1 MLKRCN
7 NMFDP
12 AIKMLCNMPTLQDEL
27 VRMENISFFF
37 IKKGLVFSFFLADA
51 AGRAGADGGY
61 MYIS

>member
-37 IKKGLVFSFFLADA
+37 FKKKRLVFSFFLPTLQDELVRME
-51 AGRAGADGGY
+51 G
-61 MYIS
+61 ICI